1 MLIEN
6 RKSHVIEFFYLVN
19 NGGKIQ
25 KSIRSNI
32 LDILCFEYEIVVHN
46 RNLITSNLI
55 HFNTNIYLHS
65 GTTF

>member
-6 RKSHVIEFFYLVN
+6 RKSHVIEFFYLVI

-46 RNLITSNLI
+46 IS
-55 HFNTNIYLHS
+55 
-65 GTTF
+65 